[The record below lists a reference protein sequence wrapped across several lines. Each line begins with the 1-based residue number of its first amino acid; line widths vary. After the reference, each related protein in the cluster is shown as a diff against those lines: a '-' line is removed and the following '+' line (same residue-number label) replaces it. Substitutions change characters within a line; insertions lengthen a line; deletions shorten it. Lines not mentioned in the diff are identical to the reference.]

1 VKETVI
7 VRAYFLEYFLF
18 FLDEKPYS
26 KAETAL
32 VCVSHK
38 ASTVNQIKASHL
50 SKCICIG
57 PKTPMTDE
65 MLDEK
70 CSQVDET
77 LKIDDIGDG

>member
-57 PKTPMTDE
+57 PDSSTIRKYLSTNPCMNIKNLFDF
-65 MLDEK
+65 
-70 CSQVDET
+70 
-77 LKIDDIGDG
+77 